1 MSVQTREQLQQ
12 TVMFLKEENRNVI
25 KQIMVCIF
33 LCKYNSGV
41 FNRSMK
47 KFGAA
52 SVCGQRR
59 PAAASYLKFTCGSG
73 QIKVDIYTWLAE
85 YNPKRHCKRPLSV

>member
-1 MSVQTREQLQQ
+1 
-12 TVMFLKEENRNVI
+12 
-25 KQIMVCIF
+25 
-33 LCKYNSGV
+33 
-41 FNRSMK
+41 MK